1 MDYIKDF
8 LFYKLQNTQKPI
20 YIYGM
25 GNGSEKLK
33 MLLDKYQIPLSGI
46 FASDEYVR
54 GHSFLGFVVKKY
66 SEIPDDA
73 IILLAFGAFTDDL
86 FQRFDMMGKSH
97 EFYAPDM
104 PLFGEEYFEPSQL
117 NERKAEIKRAYGLLA
132 DDLSRKVFENTV
144 KFKVTGDIK
153 YLKEIASQR
162 DEIFRNLINLGSSES
177 FLDLGAYDGDTVRE
191 FQNKTNGSYE
201 EIVAL
206 EPDRKNFKKLI
217 KKTEGAV
224 FYNKGSF
231 SFEGSLSFS
240 TEGSRNSSFSKDGK
254 NTIEVTTID
263 IISKNHKPT
272 FIKMDVEGSE
282 KETLLGGQNTLKT
295 LKPKLII
302 SAYHKNSDYFE
313 LINLLHSINPDYRI
327 YLRHQPYIP
336 NWETNII
343 AL

>member
-1 MDYIKDF
+1 MDYINDF
-8 LFYKLQNTQKPI
+8 LFYKLQKTEKPI

-33 MLLDKYQIPLSGI
+33 MLLDKYSIPLSGV

-54 GHSFLGFVVKKY
+54 GHSFLGFLVKKY
-66 SEIPDDA
+66 SEIPEDA

-86 FQRFDMMGKSH
+86 FERFDMMKEKH

-104 PLFGEEYFEPSQL
+104 PLFGDEYFEPSQL
-117 NERKAEIKRAYGLLA
+117 HERSEEIRSAYELLC

-144 KFKVTGDIK
+144 KFKVTGDIE
-153 YLKEIASQR
+153 YLKEIATDR
-162 DEIFRNLINLGSSES
+162 EEIFQNLIHLGSDES

-191 FQNKTNGSYE
+191 FQTRTNHTYKD
-201 EIVAL
+201 IVAL
-206 EPDRKNFKKLI
+206 EPDRKNYKKLV
-217 KKTEGAV
+217 KKTEDALLL
-224 FYNKGSF
+224 NKGSY

-240 TEGSRNSSFSKDGK
+240 TEGSRNSSFMKDGK

-263 IISKNHKPT
+263 IIAKNHKPT

-282 KETLLGGQNTLKT
+282 EETLKGALKT
-295 LKPKLII
+295 LREDKPKLIM

-313 LINLLHSINPDYRI
+313 LINLLHSINPEYRI
-327 YLRHQPYIP
+327 YLRHAPYIP

>member
-1 MDYIKDF
+1 MDHINNF
-8 LFYKLQNTQKPI
+8 LFYKLQKTEKPI

-33 MLLDKYQIPLSGI
+33 MLLDKYNIPLSGV

-54 GHSFLGFVVKKY
+54 GHSFLGFLVKKY
-66 SEIPDDA
+66 SEIPEDA
-73 IILLAFGAFTDDL
+73 VILLAFGAFTEEL
-86 FQRFDMMGKSH
+86 FERFDMMKKSH

-104 PLFGEEYFEPSQL
+104 PLFGNEYFEPSQL
-117 NERKAEIKRAYGLLA
+117 SERSKEIRRAYELLA

-144 KFKVTGDIK
+144 KFKVTGDIE
-153 YLKEIASQR
+153 YLKEIATDR
-162 DEIFRNLINLGSSES
+162 EEIFTNLIHLGKEES

-191 FQNKTNGSYE
+191 FQARTENSYK

-206 EPDRKNFKKLI
+206 EPDKKNYKKLV
-217 KKTEGAV
+217 KKTEGALLL
-224 FYNKGSF
+224 NKGSY
-231 SFEGSLSFS
+231 SFEGGLSFS
-240 TEGSRNSSFSKDGK
+240 TEGSRNSSFMKDGK
-254 NTIEVTTID
+254 NTIDVTTVD
-263 IISKNHKPT
+263 IIAKDHKPT

-282 KETLLGGQNTLKT
+282 EETLKGAVKTLKEN
-295 LKPKLII
+295 KPKLIM

-313 LINLLHSINPDYRI
+313 LINIIHSINPEYKI
-327 YLRHQPYIP
+327 YLRHAPYIP

>member
-1 MDYIKDF
+1 MDHIKDF
-8 LFYKLQNTQKPI
+8 LFYKLQKTKKPV

-33 MLLDKYQIPLSGI
+33 MLLDKYSIPLSGV

-73 IILLAFGAFTDDL
+73 VILLAFGAFTDDL
-86 FQRFDMMGKSH
+86 FQRFEMMKKKH

-104 PLFGEEYFEPSQL
+104 PLFGDEYFEPSQL
-117 NERKAEIKRAYGLLA
+117 SERKEEIKSAYDLLC

-144 KFKVTGDIK
+144 KFKVTGDISC
-153 YLKEIASQR
+153 LEEIATPR
-162 DEIFRNLINLGSSES
+162 DEIFENLIKLGDEES

-191 FQNKTNGSYE
+191 FQERTGNSYK
-201 EIVAL
+201 EITAL
-206 EPDRKNFKKLI
+206 EPDRKNYKKLI
-217 KKTEGAV
+217 KKTEGAL
-224 FYNKGSF
+224 FLNKGSY

-263 IISKNHKPT
+263 AIAANHPPT

-282 KETLLGGQNTLKT
+282 KETLLGGVDTLKN
-295 LKPKLII
+295 LKPKLIM

-313 LINLLHSINPDYRI
+313 LINLLHSINPNYRI

>member
-8 LFYKLQNTQKPI
+8 LFSKLQNTKKPI

-33 MLLDKYQIPLSGI
+33 MLLDRYNIPLSGI

-54 GHSFLGFVVKKY
+54 GHSFLGFFVKKY
-66 SEIPDDA
+66 ADIPDDA
-73 IILLAFGAFTDDL
+73 IILLAFGAFTEEL
-86 FQRFDMMGKSH
+86 FQRFERMGEKH

-104 PLFGEEYFEPSQL
+104 PLFGDEYFEPSQL
-117 NERKAEIKRAYGLLA
+117 KEKKAEIEKAYSLLQ
-132 DDLSRKVFENTV
+132 DDLSRSVFENTV
-144 KFKVTGDIK
+144 KFKVTGDIR
-153 YLKEIASQR
+153 YLKEIASPR
-162 DEIFRNLINLGSSES
+162 DEIFQNLISLGKEES

-191 FQNKTNGSYE
+191 FQMRTNGSYKG
-201 EIVAL
+201 IAAL
-206 EPDRKNFKKLI
+206 EPDIKNFKKLE

-224 FYNKGSF
+224 LYNKGSY
-231 SFEGSLSFS
+231 SFEGTLSFS
-240 TEGSRNSSFSKDGK
+240 AEGSRNSSLLTKGNS
-254 NTIEVTTID
+254 TIEVTTID
-263 IISKNHKPT
+263 ALSAIHMPT

-282 KETLLGGQNTLKT
+282 RETLLGGINTLKN

-313 LINLLHSINPDYRI
+313 LINLVNHINPNYKL